1 MKIAYVDQNDCN
13 FTVRFD
19 NPEDADKVR
28 QAIIIGIDT
37 WYVAAHDNEDIQDYL
52 MDEGNEYFTADDI
65 EGAYYL
71 GYADLTTDLLLRC
84 GIDHEIL
91 DVEYDEDD
99 HVICDDIVRGW

>member
-28 QAIIIGIDT
+28 QAIIIGIDA
-37 WYVAAHDNEDIQDYL
+37 WYMAAHDNI
-52 MDEGNEYFTADDI
+52 EGNEYFTADEI
-65 EGAYYL
+65 ESTYYL
-71 GYADLTTDLLLRC
+71 GYTEPTTDLLLRW
-84 GIDHEIL
+84 GIDHETL

-99 HVICDDIVRGW
+99 NVICDDIVYG

>member
-13 FTVRFD
+13 FIVRFD

-28 QAIIIGIDT
+28 QAIIIGIDA
-37 WYVAAHDNEDIQDYL
+37 WYMAAHDNI
-52 MDEGNEYFTADDI
+52 EGNEYFTADEI

-71 GYADLTTDLLLRC
+71 GYTEPTTDLLLRW
-84 GIDHEIL
+84 GIDHETL

-99 HVICDDIVRGW
+99 NVICDDIVYG

>member
-28 QAIIIGIDT
+28 QAIKIGIVA

-52 MDEGNEYFTADDI
+52 MDEGNEYFTADEI
-65 EGAYYL
+65 ECMYDL
-71 GYADLTTDLLLRC
+71 GYAEPTTDLLLRW
-84 GIDHEIL
+84 GIDHETL

-99 HVICDDIVRGW
+99 NIICDDIVYG